1 MKMQTEERYLHIYF
15 FRCPVCSNAF
25 PSNSA
30 LSQHKKGVHG
40 ILGPNMKPPEKRIR
54 KRKVVTVLVQ

>member
-1 MKMQTEERYLHIYF
+1 MKCNAL

-54 KRKVVTVLVQ
+54 KRKQQVVTVLVQ